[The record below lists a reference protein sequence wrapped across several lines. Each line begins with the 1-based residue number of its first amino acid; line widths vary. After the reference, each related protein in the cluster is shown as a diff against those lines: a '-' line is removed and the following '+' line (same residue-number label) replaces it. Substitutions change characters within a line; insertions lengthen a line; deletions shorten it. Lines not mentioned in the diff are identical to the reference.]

1 MNLNKRELVQHVQY
15 EPETYY
21 AAFSAELEISLSPM
35 WSLLAHCNTEVGGIQ
50 RFYFQQQPITAPSF
64 LELLLLQCALD
75 VWRLYEGSD

>member
-35 WSLLAHCNTEVGGIQ
+35 WSLLAHCNTEVDIKS
-50 RFYFQQQPITAPSF
+50 FY
-64 LELLLLQCALD
+64 
-75 VWRLYEGSD
+75 

>member
-35 WSLLAHCNTEVGGIQ
+35 WSLLAHCNTQVGDIN
-50 RFYFQQQPITAPSF
+50 S
-64 LELLLLQCALD
+64 
-75 VWRLYEGSD
+75 V